1 MLVSASLKGPSI
13 QWHLIKAC
21 RLSFLLMFCTFFFF
35 LTYTWHGFL
44 SWNKMHFWN
53 ETIVSLSFLPPE
65 ALRRVGN
72 KTFQWLFSSQGD
84 GYQEEKQ
91 QSFFFFR
98 LLWMESLS
106 RIILHNGART
116 KPFFKKS
123 GVLGLLHRF
132 HSVSTLSW
140 LFHKCD
146 NVHYLKNPLCPPCL
160 WPCPAQLMTKSQF
173 GWPPVA
179 ELVKHEF
186 RAGSLSPTQELI
198 NERVGCLAEGCTAGL
213 PPRTLRLKTYMQFR
227 AIGKKFLRV

>member
-21 RLSFLLMFCTFFFF
+21 RLSFLLMFCTFFFFF

-91 QSFFFFR
+91 QSFFFFSGCSGWSHCPESSSTMEPEQSPSSKKVVFSACCTDFIQSALFPGSFISATMFIIWKTLSALPACDRAQLSSWQKASLGGR
-98 LLWMESLS
+98 LLLSLWNMNSGLAAFLPLRSSSMKESDAWLKAAQRAS
-106 RIILHNGART
+106 LPG
-116 KPFFKKS
+116 P
-123 GVLGLLHRF
+123 
-132 HSVSTLSW
+132 SVS
-140 LFHKCD
+140 
-146 NVHYLKNPLCPPCL
+146 
-160 WPCPAQLMTKSQF
+160 
-173 GWPPVA
+173 
-179 ELVKHEF
+179 
-186 RAGSLSPTQELI
+186 RPTCSSGQ
-198 NERVGCLAEGCTAGL
+198 
-213 PPRTLRLKTYMQFR
+213 
-227 AIGKKFLRV
+227 